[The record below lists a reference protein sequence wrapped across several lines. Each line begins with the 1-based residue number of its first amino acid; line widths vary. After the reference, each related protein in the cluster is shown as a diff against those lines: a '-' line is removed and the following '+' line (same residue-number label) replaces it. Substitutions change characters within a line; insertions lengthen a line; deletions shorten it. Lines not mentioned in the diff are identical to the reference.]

1 MNNNHTDTVNGT
13 HPTNGANST
22 YHRPAECRSM
32 NGVLGP
38 GPLSSY
44 KNWAAVPL
52 YQGGPPTTNYAAMLA
67 ECCQTSVWILS
78 DPKPCTAVCN
88 STSSKQAQEVGN
100 CLSMQPTDYI
110 FSSGGVMQAPP
121 TKSALM
127 LFLVSGLLLSRM
139 LL

>member
-1 MNNNHTDTVNGT
+1 MNNNHTEILNGT
-13 HPTNGANST
+13 HTSNGANST
-22 YHRPAECRSM
+22 YTRPAECRSM
-32 NGVLGP
+32 SGVLGP
-38 GPLSSY
+38 GPLATY

-52 YQGGPPTTNYAAMLA
+52 YQGGSPHTNFAAVLA

-100 CLSMQPTDYI
+100 CLSSAFTDYI
-110 FSSGGVMQAPP
+110 FSEAVMQAPP

-127 LFLVSGLLLSRM
+127 LFLVSGLLLSGM